1 MDNFQITA
9 AILLAAVM
17 QGIALATA
25 YYGLKADNASL
36 GAKLDQAML
45 KERLDRQGEHN
56 TLRQSVQALYSQM
69 ESTVK
74 ELSHR
79 VGTLE
84 SGQDEWTQSLR
95 KRTHELAE
103 QLHVL
108 ALKVDRLERPA
119 GFGK

>member
-1 MDNFQITA
+1 MEGVTITV
-9 AILLAAVM
+9 LAAAVG
-17 QGIALATA
+17 QGIALAGC
-25 YYGLKADNASL
+25 YYGLKADNAAL

-45 KERLDRQGEHN
+45 KERLDRQDENN
-56 TLRQSVQALYSQM
+56 TLRQHVQGLCSQI
-69 ESTVK
+69 ELTIK

-79 VGTLE
+79 LGTLE

-108 ALKVDRLERPA
+108 VLKVDRLERPA
-119 GFGK
+119 GHPQS

>member
-1 MDNFQITA
+1 MEGVTITV
-9 AILLAAVM
+9 LAAAVG
-17 QGIALATA
+17 QGIALAGC
-25 YYGLKADNASL
+25 YYGLKADNAAL

-45 KERLDRQGEHN
+45 QERMDRQGEHGV
-56 TLRQSVQALYSQM
+56 LRAHVQGLFAQI

-108 ALKVDRLERPA
+108 VLKVDRLERPA
-119 GFGK
+119 AHGK